1 MSKRIFFIGIGGSGM
16 SGLAQ
21 ITCAQGN
28 FVFGSDR
35 NFDQQRDKEIF
46 TFLQSRGIKLFP
58 QDGTGIGAEIDEVII
73 SGAIEDD
80 NLDLK
85 RAREFALPVVTR
97 AELLARLFNS
107 AWGIAVAGTSGKS
120 TITAMAAKIMDEAC
134 LDPTVINGAII
145 SEYKSPGRLGNVKLG
160 NSHFM
165 LIETDESDG
174 SLVKFYPEIGILA
187 NISKDH
193 KPLPELIKIFSRF
206 IENIKNE
213 VIVNGECPFSREL
226 SARIPP
232 ERVLTFGFTRESG
245 VRAEEVTLTAS
256 GSTFKV
262 QETLFSLP
270 VPGKHN
276 VANALAA
283 IALGIKLKIP
293 LGTIRQALKMFQ
305 GVERRLSLVGET
317 SGIKVFDD
325 FSHNAA
331 KIAAALE
338 TLKLMG
344 SRLIVIYQPHGFGP
358 TKLIKEELIATFNLA
373 LRKTDIVILLDIFYV
388 GGTAEKT
395 ISSAELVR
403 EICVPQAENLKDR
416 EQVIDQVAASA
427 QPGDVVV
434 VMGARDNSLTSVAQK
449 ILRSL
454 KNKTVFPH
462 KKKNDF

>member
-1 MSKRIFFIGIGGSGM
+1 M

-28 FVFGSDR
+28 FVSGSDR

-73 SGAIEDD
+73 SGAIEDN
-80 NLDLK
+80 NLDLIK
-85 RAREFALPVVTR
+85 AREFNLPVITR
-97 AELLARLFNS
+97 AELLARLCNS
-107 AWGIAVAGTSGKS
+107 ARGIAVAGTSGKS
-120 TITAMAAKIMDEAC
+120 TITAMAAKVMDEAC

-145 SEYKSPGRLGNVKLG
+145 SEYKSPGRLGNVKIG
-160 NSHFM
+160 SSHFM

-193 KPLPELIKIFSRF
+193 KPLPDLIKIFSMF

-213 VIVNGECPFSREL
+213 VILNVECPFSRDL
-226 SARIPP
+226 SARISP
-232 ERVLTFGFTRESG
+232 ERVLTFGFTSESDI
-245 VRAEEVTLTAS
+245 RAEEVTLTAS

-262 QETLFSLP
+262 QETFFSLP

-293 LGTIRQALKMFQ
+293 LGTIRQALKMFR
-305 GVERRLSLVGET
+305 GVERRLSLIGET
-317 SGIKVFDD
+317 GGIKVFDD

-344 SRLIVIYQPHGFGP
+344 SSLIVIYQPHGFGS
-358 TKLIKEELIATFNLA
+358 TKLIREELIGTFNLA
-373 LRKTDIVILLDIFYV
+373 LRKTDSVILLDIFYV
-388 GGTAEKT
+388 GGTAEKS

-403 EICVPQAENLKDR
+403 EIYIPQTENLKDR
-416 EQVIDQVAASA
+416 EQVIDHVTERA

-434 VMGARDNSLTSVAQK
+434 VMGARDNSLTSLAQK

-454 KNKTVFPH
+454 KSKTAFSH
-462 KKKNDF
+462 EEKKMIFSKEGK

>member
-1 MSKRIFFIGIGGSGM
+1 
-16 SGLAQ
+16 
-21 ITCAQGN
+21 
-28 FVFGSDR
+28 
-35 NFDQQRDKEIF
+35 
-46 TFLQSRGIKLFP
+46 
-58 QDGTGIGAEIDEVII
+58 
-73 SGAIEDD
+73 
-80 NLDLK
+80 
-85 RAREFALPVVTR
+85 
-97 AELLARLFNS
+97 
-107 AWGIAVAGTSGKS
+107 
-120 TITAMAAKIMDEAC
+120 
-134 LDPTVINGAII
+134 
-145 SEYKSPGRLGNVKLG
+145 
-160 NSHFM
+160 M

-193 KPLPELIKIFSRF
+193 KPVPELIKIFSRF
-206 IENIKNE
+206 IENIKND

-232 ERVLTFGFTRESG
+232 ERVLTFGFTPESG
-245 VRAEEVTLTAS
+245 VRAEEVTLTES

-262 QETLFSLP
+262 QETLFSLS

-276 VANALAA
+276 VANALAT

-293 LGTIRQALKMFQ
+293 LGTIRQALKMFR

-373 LRKTDIVILLDIFYV
+373 LRKIDIVILLDIFYV

-403 EICVPQAENLKDR
+403 EICVPQAKNLKDR
-416 EQVIDQVAASA
+416 EQVIDQVATIA

-434 VMGARDNSLTSVAQK
+434 VMGARDNSLTSMAQK

-454 KNKTVFPH
+454 KNKTVFSH
-462 KKKNDF
+462 KKKNVF

>member
-1 MSKRIFFIGIGGSGM
+1 M

-21 ITCAQGN
+21 ISRAQGDL
-28 FVFGSDR
+28 VCGSDR

-46 TFLQSRGIKLFP
+46 TFLQSCGIKLFP

-73 SGAIEDD
+73 SGAIED
-80 NLDLK
+80 NNPDLK
-85 RAREFALPVVTR
+85 RARKFSLPVITR
-97 AELLARLFNS
+97 AKLLARLFNG

-120 TITAMAAKIMDEAC
+120 TITAMAAKVMDEAG

-145 SEYKSPGRLGNVKLG
+145 SEYKGPGRLGNVKLG
-160 NSHFM
+160 KSHFM
-165 LIETDESDG
+165 LVETDESDG
-174 SLVKFYPEIGILA
+174 SVVEFYPEIGILA

-193 KPLPELIKIFSRF
+193 KPLPELIKIFSKF
-206 IENIKNE
+206 IENIKKD
-213 VIVNGECPFSREL
+213 VIVNGECPFSRKL
-226 SARIPP
+226 SARIPA
-232 ERVLTFGFTRESG
+232 ERVLTFGFSRESG
-245 VRAEEVTLTAS
+245 VRAEEVTLTGA

-262 QETLFSLP
+262 QGTLFSLP
-270 VPGKHN
+270 VPGQHN

-293 LGTIRQALKMFQ
+293 LDTIRQALKMFR
-305 GVERRLSLVGET
+305 GVERRLSLVGEAN
-317 SGIKVFDD
+317 GIKVFDD

-358 TKLIKEELIATFNLA
+358 TKLIKEELIAAFNRT

-395 ISSAELVR
+395 ISSADLVR
-403 EICVPQAENLKDR
+403 EICVPHAENLKDR
-416 EQVIDQVAASA
+416 EQAIDQVTVSA

-434 VMGARDNSLTSVAQK
+434 VMGARDNSLTIMAQK
-449 ILRSL
+449 ILSGL
-454 KNKTVFPH
+454 KNKTAFSH
-462 KKKNDF
+462 EKNDEEGK